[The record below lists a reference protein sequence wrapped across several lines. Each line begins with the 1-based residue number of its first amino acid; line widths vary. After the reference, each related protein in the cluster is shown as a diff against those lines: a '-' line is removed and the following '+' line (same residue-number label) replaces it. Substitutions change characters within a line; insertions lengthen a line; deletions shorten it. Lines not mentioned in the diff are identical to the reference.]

1 MLIGSISPVRQYWKY
16 LFFLCPTME
25 ADMEALGVSCSSNCN
40 TQSCACFVLLW
51 RLGLVGLDST
61 LRFVFPLNFH
71 GLPRVAFA
79 GNCRTLPCACLVLLW
94 RLGLVGLALCKK
106 HTASLREIHGV
117 FITRILHLYDSPK
130 SLQNCIV
137 SLKLKPFGCGKTSG
151 DVLKSFW
158 AN

>member
-1 MLIGSISPVRQYWKY
+1 MLFGSISPVRQYWKY

-25 ADMEALGVSCSSNCN
+25 ADMEALGASCSSNCS

-51 RLGLVGLDST
+51 RLGLVGLDSA

-71 GLPRVAFA
+71 GLPRVAFTR
-79 GNCRTLPCACLVLLW
+79 NCRTLSCACLVLLW

-117 FITRILHLYDSPK
+117 SINRIMHFYDSSK
-130 SLQNCIV
+130 SLQNCIFP
-137 SLKLKPFGCGKTSG
+137 LKLNPCGRDNTSRY
-151 DVLKSFW
+151 VLEAFW
-158 AN
+158 AT